1 MTFENKIKI
10 LKDIDYK
17 CGIYNILCIKSSSY
31 YNKLASFINVPLITF
46 STSMTVANSS
56 IKDDKILSIFNV
68 IFNLF
73 TAILV
78 VLSSTYKFDSKMD
91 DFKAYNMRFVRLQYD
106 CNKLIDKIKDKNED
120 EYEAN
125 ELNELYELNE
135 KVYSLKKIYD
145 DITLN
150 MHDIPASICINVYK
164 TYKNKIEYD
173 KIPSILL
180 AYRDNVDKAEIE
192 SGL

>member
-31 YNKLASFINVPLITF
+31 YNKLASFINIPLITF
-46 STSMTVANSS
+46 STGMTVANSS

>member
-1 MTFENKIKI
+1 MTFESKIKI

-31 YNKLASFINVPLITF
+31 YNKLASFINIPLITF
-46 STSMTVANSS
+46 STGMTVANSS

-120 EYEAN
+120 EYQAN

>member
-1 MTFENKIKI
+1 MTFESKIKI
-10 LKDIDYK
+10 LKDIEDK
-17 CGIYNILCIKSSSY
+17 CTIYNILCIKSAKY
-31 YNKLASFINVPLITF
+31 YNRLASSVQLPLVLF
-46 STSMTVANSS
+46 STCMTVANTS

-78 VLSSTYKFDSKMD
+78 VISSKYKFDSKMD
-91 DFKAYNMRFVRLQYD
+91 DFKAYNIRFVRLQYD
-106 CNKLIDKIKDKNED
+106 CNKLIDKIKDKNEL
-120 EYEAN
+120 EAN

-135 KVYSLKKIYD
+135 KIYSLKKIYD

-150 MHDIPASICINVYK
+150 MHDIPSNICIDVYR

-173 KIPSILL
+173 KIPPILL
-180 AYRDNVDKAEIE
+180 VYRDKEDIE

>member
-1 MTFENKIKI
+1 MTFESKIKI
-10 LKDIDYK
+10 LKDIDSK
-17 CGIYNILCIKSSSY
+17 CTIYIILCIKSSSY
-31 YNKLASFINVPLITF
+31 YNKLASLIQVPLVLF
-46 STSMTVANSS
+46 STCMTIANTS
-56 IKDDKILSIFNV
+56 IKDDNILSVFNV

-78 VLSSTYKFDSKMD
+78 VISSNYKFDSKMD
-91 DFKAYNMRFVRLQYD
+91 DFKTYNMRFVRLQYD
-106 CNKLIDKIKDKNED
+106 CNKLIDKIKDKNDD
-120 EYEAN
+120 ELNDAN

-150 MHDIPASICINVYK
+150 MHEIPSSICINVYK

-173 KIPSILL
+173 KIPPILL
-180 AYRDNVDKAEIE
+180 AYKDKVEA
-192 SGL
+192 

>member
-1 MTFENKIKI
+1 M
-10 LKDIDYK
+10 
-17 CGIYNILCIKSSSY
+17 
-31 YNKLASFINVPLITF
+31 ASFINVPLITF